1 MEDSANII
9 APSLR
14 PWCSTSPPRPMTP
27 NPDLL
32 RSLARLVRGLSV
44 LFWGLPLAL
53 IVCVQTTR
61 VDLFQAFRGF
71 APAVASGWLLFGLWE
86 LGCFQKQER
95 IWRVALD
102 RARLL
107 AVVNLGL
114 SPFLYW
120 WSQAPHEPF
129 FGKMVLLLLLTAV
142 LFLGELNVVLRRLAA
157 MLPDETLRLET
168 REFTTLNRGLLVGTL
183 VLAAIYLG
191 LGRLPAPPN
200 WLVFALGLLERHAL
214 WLLIFLVL
222 LPLAMTMALL
232 WKIKAVLLDSVF
244 GRK

>member
-1 MEDSANII
+1 MSDS
-9 APSLR
+9 
-14 PWCSTSPPRPMTP
+14 TP
-27 NPDLL
+27 NPALL

-61 VDLFQAFRGF
+61 TDLLQAFRGL
-71 APAVASGWLLFGLWE
+71 PPVVVTGWLLFGLWE

-95 IWRVALD
+95 IWRATLE
-102 RARLL
+102 RARVL

-120 WSQAPHEPF
+120 WSQSPQEPF
-129 FGKMVLLLLLTAV
+129 FGKMVLLLVLTSV
-142 LFLGELNVVLRRLAA
+142 LFLVELNVVLRRLAA

-168 REFTTLNRGLLVGTL
+168 REFTTLNRSLLFTTL
-183 VLAAIYLG
+183 LLAAVYLA
-191 LGRLPAPPN
+191 LGRLQSPPN
-200 WLVFALGLLERHAL
+200 WLAFALGLMERHVL

-232 WKIKAVLLDSVF
+232 WKIKAVLLDSLF
-244 GRK
+244 GGK